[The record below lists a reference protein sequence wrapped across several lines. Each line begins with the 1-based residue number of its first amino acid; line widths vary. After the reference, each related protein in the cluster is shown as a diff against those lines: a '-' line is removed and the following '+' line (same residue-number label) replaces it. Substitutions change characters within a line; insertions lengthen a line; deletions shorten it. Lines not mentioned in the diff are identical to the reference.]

1 MEKGSEV
8 HIPSNN
14 ILSTNYINNNNG
26 DSCSKVITPSVS
38 PVTSSVDRINKSF
51 KDLNIDCS
59 TTKMES
65 DGLKDDKY
73 LAGSIQRI
81 ISTMGLVLIQPLL
94 PNLLYLDSPLF
105 LCDSNSQ
112 DKKHENYI
120 YLGKIDD
127 IFGSI
132 SEPMYTVYPTLETMN
147 ILNIGDEVYFLP
159 NNPDTK
165 FMSLKCTS
173 NNTFSI
179 IKI

>member
-1 MEKGSEV
+1 MEKDSKV

-14 ILSTNYINNNNG
+14 TLSTNYTNNNNE
-26 DSCSKVITPSVS
+26 DSCLKVITPCVS
-38 PVTSSVDRINKSF
+38 HRSSPVDRINKSF
-51 KDLNIDCS
+51 KDLSIDCS
-59 TTKMES
+59 TTKMEPS
-65 DGLKDDKY
+65 GIKDNKC
-73 LAGSIQRI
+73 LAGNIQRI

-105 LCDSNSQ
+105 LCNSNSQ

-127 IFGSI
+127 IFGSVN
-132 SEPMYTVYPTLETMN
+132 EPMYTVYPTLETMN

-159 NNPDTK
+159 NNPDTQ

-179 IKI
+179 IRI